1 MRIETRRMF
10 SYEPMNM
17 PKFAA
22 SEAFELSVHETP
34 AS

>member
-1 MRIETRRMF
+1 MF

-22 SEAFELSVHETP
+22 SEAFELRVQDTP